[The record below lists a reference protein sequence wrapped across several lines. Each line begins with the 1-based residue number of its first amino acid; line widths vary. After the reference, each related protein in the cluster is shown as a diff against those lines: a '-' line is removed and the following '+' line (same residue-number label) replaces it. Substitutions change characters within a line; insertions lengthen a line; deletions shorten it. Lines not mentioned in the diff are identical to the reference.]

1 MKFWTLVA
9 TMEPE
14 YLDRRNP
21 TLIEIK
27 KERKNVGA
35 VESIKVIK
43 TVANILSTM
52 A

>member
-1 MKFWTLVA
+1 
-9 TMEPE
+9 MEPE

-21 TLIEIK
+21 TQIEIK
-27 KERKNVGA
+27 KKRKIFWG

-52 A
+52 V